1 MHASV
6 SDRIIVH
13 GMHVGDPGRRGVIR
27 EVHGTNGQAPYLVDW
42 SDGHQALFYP
52 AGDTTIE
59 PKEEEEAGPAAP

>member
-6 SDRIIVH
+6 SDRIVVH
-13 GMHVGDPGRRGVIR
+13 GLYVGDPGRRGVIR
-27 EVHGTNGQAPYLVDW
+27 EVHGTSGEAPYLVDW

-59 PKEEEEAGPAAP
+59 PQEEDAPAAKA